1 MRRPLTVLAFSQA
14 AGIVLAYYL
23 SVKTTHLCML
33 CMGACFVFAFLWK
46 KVKRLGSEEVR
57 KEAVLASFCMI
68 VFLLG
73 CLRMEQCAAK
83 TSAALAESEGS
94 GAQIVTVEGL
104 VRTVS
109 FRGSRWDLSVQTD
122 SETVL
127 VRLDA
132 GEEDRQAVYDLAG
145 RICRFTGP
153 VRAPDGRR
161 NFGCFDYSL
170 YLRGRSILCLC
181 EVSRYRAEA
190 GEVGSWFLHTLAVSK
205 GRFLD
210 GISPY
215 MNRESFSLL
224 AGLMFGEKGYLDE
237 EVYESFQR
245 NGIAHVLAVS
255 GLHVGLVYALVQKL
269 LAGRK
274 NRRTSL
280 LSLAAL
286 LCYTCLANFSISVL
300 RAAFMIVLHIA
311 AFHLRRRYDL
321 VSAASLA
328 VLVFLTV
335 NPYQLFDSGF
345 QLSYMA
351 AYSLGVALP
360 MLQLK
365 ALELADRYKKGW
377 IDDWGKILL
386 PCAAVQLGMTPLT
399 LFHFLIFS
407 PVSLVLNPFAVAL
420 AGLLLPAGLALF
432 FIQSLQIPLLS
443 AAAAGPADAF
453 AKLLLMLDEA
463 GRFLGGSYY
472 MPAPPIGML
481 CLYYGLFF
489 YLFSEGRAVLL
500 RKGKVRLSALLCACM
515 MLGSSLAPAVFRI
528 GCVLPWQRPQRD
540 LVMTDVGQGDCF
552 HISCGGFDALIDGGG
567 SALKNIGEDTL
578 RPYLLKNGVS
588 GLELAVVTHPDQDHA
603 KGIMELSQIISIKT
617 IVFPWVYRNDLS
629 VTDGYRAENFVF
641 AGRGDEIR
649 MGDAV
654 FQVLAPYKDLR
665 VSTQTEDRNE
675 TCLAGILEID
685 GLKVFLTADMTDKT
699 EQRLLADDPD
709 ALDADLLKVAHHGS
723 AYSSREDFVEAVS
736 PAAALISCGKNNNYG
751 HPAERVT
758 AMLEEK
764 GVRMYRT
771 DLMGAIGVTVE
782 KDGSLKIESADGRI
796 RETLPSKR

>member
-1 MRRPLTVLAFSQA
+1 
-14 AGIVLAYYL
+14 
-23 SVKTTHLCML
+23 
-33 CMGACFVFAFLWK
+33 
-46 KVKRLGSEEVR
+46 
-57 KEAVLASFCMI
+57 
-68 VFLLG
+68 
-73 CLRMEQCAAK
+73 
-83 TSAALAESEGS
+83 
-94 GAQIVTVEGL
+94 
-104 VRTVS
+104 
-109 FRGSRWDLSVQTD
+109 
-122 SETVL
+122 
-127 VRLDA
+127 
-132 GEEDRQAVYDLAG
+132 
-145 RICRFTGP
+145 
-153 VRAPDGRR
+153 
-161 NFGCFDYSL
+161 DYAL
-170 YLRGRSILCLC
+170 YLRGRDVLCLC
-181 EVSRYRAEA
+181 EESRFRAEA
-190 GEVGSWFLHTLAVSK
+190 GKVRSRFLHALAVSK

-215 MNRESFSLL
+215 MDRESFSLL

-237 EVYESFQR
+237 DVYESFQR

-274 NRRTSL
+274 NRKTSL
-280 LSLAAL
+280 IALAAL
-286 LCYTCLANFSISVL
+286 FCYACLANFSISVM
-300 RAAFMIVLHIA
+300 RAAFMIVLHLA

-360 MLQLK
+360 LLQLK

-386 PCAAVQLGMTPLT
+386 PCIAVQLGMTPLT

-407 PVSLVLNPFAVAL
+407 PISLVLNPFAVAL

-432 FIQSLQIPLLS
+432 FVQGLEIPLLS
-443 AAAAGPADAF
+443 AAAAGPAQAF
-453 AKLLLMLDEA
+453 AKLLLTLDQA
-463 GRFLGGSYY
+463 GRFLGGSYS

-515 MLGSSLAPAVFRI
+515 MLGSSLAPAAFGI
-528 GCVLPWQRPQRD
+528 GCPLPWQRPQRD
-540 LVMTDVGQGDCF
+540 LVMVDVGQGDCF
-552 HISCGGFDALIDGGG
+552 HVSCGGFDALVDGGG
-567 SALKNIGEDTL
+567 SAMKNVGEDTL

-603 KGIMELSQIISIKT
+603 KGIRELSQVMTIRT
-617 IVFPWVYRNDLS
+617 IVFPWVYRNDPS
-629 VTDGYRAENFVF
+629 VTEGYRAEQFVF

-649 MGDAV
+649 LGEAV
-654 FQVLAPYKDLR
+654 FRVLAPYKDGR
-665 VSTQTEDRNE
+665 VTPQAEDRNE
-675 TCLAGILEID
+675 TCVAGILEIK
-685 GLKVFLTADMTDKT
+685 GLKVFLTADMTDQT
-699 EQRLLADDPD
+699 ERWLLEDGADD
-709 ALDADLLKVAHHGS
+709 LDANFLKAAHHGS

-736 PAAALISCGKNNNYG
+736 PAAALISCGRNNSYG

-758 AMLEEK
+758 AMLEEM
-764 GVRMYRT
+764 GAAIYRT
-771 DLMGAIGVTVE
+771 DTMGAIGITAE
-782 KDGSLKIESADGRI
+782 KDGGLRIESADGRI
-796 RETLPSKR
+796 RETLPPMR